1 MKLTLLGTESNVNG
15 CPTLYAT
22 DRGTLVIQGWKITD
36 SDARAVLRGMPGPED
51 AVEIPRALLRFAPAE
66 RS

>member
-1 MKLTLLGTESNVNG
+1 MKLTWLGKDTKDGNS
-15 CPTLYAT
+15 PTLYAT

-36 SDARAVLRGMPGPED
+36 AEARAALRGMPGHED
-51 AVEIPRALLRFAPAE
+51 AVEVPPALFRFLPAE